1 MYVLNVSSSLRLGH
15 PKQLNRSSSQAYAN
29 GDILAKP
36 QMEAAEA
43 SEVRKLHFQG
53 ISAPEPTT

>member
-1 MYVLNVSSSLRLGH
+1 MYVLNLSSIRLGL
-15 PKQLNRSSSQAYAN
+15 PKQLNRSSSQAFAN
-29 GDILAKP
+29 GATLAKP
-36 QMEAAEA
+36 QMEPAEA